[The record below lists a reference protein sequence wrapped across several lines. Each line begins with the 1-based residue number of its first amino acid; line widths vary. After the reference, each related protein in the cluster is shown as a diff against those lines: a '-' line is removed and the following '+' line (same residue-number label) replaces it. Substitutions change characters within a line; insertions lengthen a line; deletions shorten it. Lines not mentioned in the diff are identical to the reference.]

1 MKILSNFDT
10 KLYNKLHHEYSE
22 KYWVEHI
29 VTVKRSHMYFLVFV
43 ATPFIAL
50 LSIYIIVS
58 YIMTTLLPSIWDETI
73 ANLISIILLVLSL
86 WVTIRYG
93 IWIIWKLIDY
103 AMDFCII
110 TPYEIVYYNQ
120 DWILNRRT
128 EIIDTEKIKTITKDS
143 SWFIKS
149 FLNYWDIVFLS
160 EWDKDIWDISLDW
173 VENPESMYQKVR
185 NIIEPH
191 MNAAMRDKIS
201 KTKQVKENV

>member
-1 MKILSNFDT
+1 MKIFSNFDT
-10 KLYNKLHHEYSE
+10 RLYSRMHREYDE
-22 KYWVEHI
+22 KYGEEH
-29 VTVKRSHMYFLVFV
+29 VVVVKRSRMYFLVYV
-43 ATPFIAL
+43 LVPLILL
-50 LSIYIIVS
+50 LSTYWICW
-58 YIMTTLLPSIWDETI
+58 YIMFSVLPQIGDELLSNLASIMI
-73 ANLISIILLVLSL
+73 LILLL
-86 WVTIRYG
+86 WVTVRYWLWV
-93 IWIIWKLIDY
+93 IAKLIDY

-173 VENPESMYQKVR
+173 VENPEEMYQKVR
-185 NIIEPH
+185 KIIEPH
-191 MNAAMRDKIS
+191 MNAELREKIS
-201 KTKQVKENV
+201 KTKQAKENV